1 MIHSSHADP
10 LTTLA
15 ELAFV
20 DACKKVIARA
30 RLSNTEIVICRD
42 GKVVK
47 LTPDEAEIELATN
60 LAKREAAKKLGST
73 ES

>member
-1 MIHSSHADP
+1 MIHNSDSNS

-15 ELAFV
+15 ELAFI

-30 RLSNTEIVICRD
+30 RASNTEIVICRD

-60 LAKREAAKKLGST
+60 LAKREAAKKRDGSG
-73 ES
+73 S

>member
-1 MIHSSHADP
+1 MIHSNCSDP

-15 ELAFV
+15 ELAFI
-20 DACKKVIARA
+20 DACKKVIVEARA
-30 RLSNTEIVICRD
+30 TNTEIVICRD

-60 LAKREAAKKLGST
+60 LAKREAAKKLGSG
-73 ES
+73 S

>member
-1 MIHSSHADP
+1 MIHSSDANS

-15 ELAFV
+15 ELAFI

-30 RLSNTEIVICRD
+30 RVSNTEIVICRD
-42 GKVVK
+42 GKVVE

-60 LAKREAAKKLGST
+60 LAKREAAKKLGS
-73 ES
+73 